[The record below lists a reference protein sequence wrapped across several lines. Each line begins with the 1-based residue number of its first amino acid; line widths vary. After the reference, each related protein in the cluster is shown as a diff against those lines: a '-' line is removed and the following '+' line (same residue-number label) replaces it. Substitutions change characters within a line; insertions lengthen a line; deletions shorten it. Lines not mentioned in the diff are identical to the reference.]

1 MWGALW
7 SLEERHHINAASQPS
22 EVMNTIT
29 LSLSNGILCS
39 STALRI
45 KWETQ
50 ISSSFPEVYKS
61 LGCG

>member
-1 MWGALW
+1 MIFGGKTPYKC
-7 SLEERHHINAASQPS
+7 SSTV

-39 STALRI
+39 PTALRI

-50 ISSSFPEVYKS
+50 ISSSFPEALKS